1 MHLVWSYG
9 TILAK
14 TAVGSSFERQST
26 GNTVGMAEELVR
38 QGIFTTEVLEFLRVC
53 ILARLNLAIAG
64 PPRSGK
70 RMLLHTLVDLISSDG
85 QILAIQNPD
94 EPSLECKGI
103 TTLRANLHPDQG
115 KHRIPRDYL
124 LTLAPKMH
132 PQGLLLDGVD
142 GSEAVALLKLLLAMD
157 GVWFSII
164 AESPEDALDRLEDW
178 VLVHGAEL
186 GADMI
191 RRILSTSLHLV
202 IQLGKARDGVPTI
215 VSLTEVGEIERDA
228 PALRDIFVR
237 QNLGLK
243 ETASRGVLRPTGIKP
258 HFLDRMEMLG
268 ISIPEGIFIQPHS
281 KNGAAS

>member
-1 MHLVWSYG
+1 
-9 TILAK
+9 
-14 TAVGSSFERQST
+14 
-26 GNTVGMAEELVR
+26 MAEELVR
-38 QGIFTTEVLEFLRVC
+38 QDIITTEVLEFLRVC

-70 RMLLHTLVDLISSDG
+70 RMLLHALVDLAGGNG

-115 KHRIPRDYL
+115 KHGIPRDYL

-142 GSEAVALLKLLLAMD
+142 GSEAAALLKLLLAMD

-164 AESPEDALDRLEDW
+164 AECPKDALSRLENL
-178 VLVHGAEL
+178 VLLHGAEL
-186 GADMI
+186 GTDMI
-191 RRILSTSLHLV
+191 RRILSTSLHLI
-202 IQLGKARDGVPTI
+202 IQLGKPQDGAPTI
-215 VSLTEVGEIERDA
+215 VSLTEVVEVERDA

-237 QNLGLK
+237 QNMRLE
-243 ETASRGVLRPTGIKP
+243 ETASRGLLRPTGIRP
-258 HFLDRMEMLG
+258 HFIDRMEMLG
-268 ISIPEGIFIQPHS
+268 ISIPEGIFIQPPS
-281 KNGAAS
+281 KRGAAS